1 MAGKQTPH
9 RLGPQEIVGDCIDRS
24 TPSVSPEVS
33 SPLLII
39 PPPTRFVGLV
49 LAGGR
54 SLRMGLDKARLR
66 VKGQTLIARQYS
78 LLQQAGATRVLVSLA
93 SDTPPPED
101 WPLEVFVRDT
111 IPNQGPLAGI
121 DAAFQRDP
129 SLPLLVL
136 AVDLPAMSLNW
147 LQQLVSRASAEQ
159 GVVPLTADG
168 CEPLAAVYPPIA
180 AAEITRRLASGSLSV
195 RALAE
200 RGLNLGWMQAWRLS
214 TEEMRCV
221 LNWNHPSDWLASEF

>member
-1 MAGKQTPH
+1 
-9 RLGPQEIVGDCIDRS
+9 
-24 TPSVSPEVS
+24 
-33 SPLLII
+33 
-39 PPPTRFVGLV
+39 
-49 LAGGR
+49 
-54 SLRMGLDKARLR
+54 
-66 VKGQTLIARQYS
+66 
-78 LLQQAGATRVLVSLA
+78 
-93 SDTPPPED
+93 
-101 WPLEVFVRDT
+101 
-111 IPNQGPLAGI
+111 
-121 DAAFQRDP
+121 
-129 SLPLLVL
+129 
-136 AVDLPAMSLNW
+136 MSLNW

-221 LNWNHPSDWLASEF
+221 LNWNHPSDWLASES